1 MNKMDPVRLSE
12 KGPLLVFAHANGYP
26 PQAYLSFLKPII
38 KDYQV
43 FSLYLRSFWPD
54 SNPQEMRDWRAFRDD
69 YLPEVEMLRG
79 KYGKQNAL
87 TGQLI
92 GVGHSL
98 GAMTTLMAAIKNPDL
113 FQMLVLIEPVLFP
126 RLRGMLIRLLA
137 PFGILRKV
145 HPLIRG
151 TLRRKTR
158 FESREAMYQRYR
170 VKPVFSGL
178 SDLVLGNYVDGLTV
192 EDPEGGVKLAYP
204 PEWEARIYET
214 GGIADWY
221 VWRNLSKVQCPVL
234 VIRGEDTYVLSDRVI
249 NSMVG
254 KMPRGES
261 CTIEGTGHLVPLE
274 APLETAEVVKGF
286 LRKHLIQI

>member
-1 MNKMDPVRLSE
+1 MNKLDPVRLSK

-26 PQAYLSFLKPII
+26 PGAYLSFLKPLL
-38 KDYQV
+38 KNYQV

-54 SNPQEMRDWRAFRDD
+54 SNPQEMQDWRTFRDD
-69 YLPEVEMLRG
+69 YLPEVEMLIE

-87 TGQLI
+87 TGQVI

-98 GAMTTLMAAIKNPDL
+98 GAMTTLMAAIENPDL

-126 RLRGMLIRLLA
+126 RLRGLLMRLLA
-137 PFGILRKV
+137 LFGILKKI

-151 TLRRKTR
+151 TLKRKTR
-158 FESREAMYQRYR
+158 FESQEAMYQRYR

-178 SDLVLGNYVDGLTV
+178 SDQVLRDYVDGLTV
-192 EDPEGGVKLAYP
+192 EGPEGGVKLNYP
-204 PEWEARIYET
+204 PDWEARIYET

-221 VWRNLSKVQCPVL
+221 VWRNLAKVKCPVL
-234 VIRGEDTYVLSDRVI
+234 VIRGEDSYVLFDRVI

-254 KMPRGES
+254 KMPKGEGY
-261 CTIEGTGHLVPLE
+261 TMEGTGHLVPLE
-274 APLETAEVVKGF
+274 EPGETAEVVRGF
-286 LRKHLIQI
+286 LQKHPI